1 MSEQAINLKRIER
14 SLAYE
19 MSSSM
24 IESSCA
30 RVERDGDYYDLYD
43 LDDVDEAVGDLSEE
57 AGYLESRGLLVRQ
70 PDKPNHVE
78 ILDECAAT
86 EAERL
91 KDEHEARVQELAFY
105 FADRL
110 AADAVEVSVPS
121 EFLADL
127 PEEPDDPDAPGRYWH
142 DNSRAMDSL
151 DDYVEHYSIDPLR
164 AEEMRA
170 ESLAERSRAWEYL
183 TARGLLEI
191 HPVRPELFRTRAL
204 GPEMAVSV

>member
-70 PDKPNHVE
+70 PDKPNLVE
-78 ILDECAAT
+78 IRDEGEAT
-86 EAERL
+86 EVERL
-91 KDEHEARVQELAFY
+91 TDEHEARVHELAFY

-127 PEEPDDPDAPGRYWH
+127 PEEPDDPDGGYSWC
-142 DNSRAMDSL
+142 DQCYRAIAEGD
-151 DDYVEHYSIDPLR
+151 EPFCRRRKCPLK
-164 AEEMRA
+164 EG
-170 ESLAERSRAWEYL
+170 W
-183 TARGLLEI
+183 I
-191 HPVRPELFRTRAL
+191 
-204 GPEMAVSV
+204 